1 MESLMNPTVLTRTMV
16 VKNEGDDRCPHLGHA
31 PVMSLADRFRQIKSR
46 LEATEGRRV
55 SEREISRRCGLEE
68 THFTK
73 ILKRLDSNPNADI
86 EQETLHKIAVGTN
99 TSVQWLLSG
108 EGPESASE
116 TVFVPDERYPNRAQV
131 LAMFQKVDPRARKWL
146 ASMELSGT
154 DMRPEEW
161 AKLLFNKEAE
171 FQLMDRDPAA
181 AQAEVQKRR
190 DAAMAL
196 ADADAAALERKRA
209 ELKARKARGG

>member
-1 MESLMNPTVLTRTMV
+1 MANDSCSRNDNGSQGSEVNTLV
-16 VKNEGDDRCPHLGHA
+16 VGCTFEPVETISDRIRS
-31 PVMSLADRFRQIKSR
+31 SLATRGWSMRELDRRAEIA
-46 LEATEGRRV
+46 EGHTERILARDP
-55 SEREISRRCGLEE
+55 ERAG
-68 THFTK
+68 
-73 ILKRLDSNPNADI
+73 AG
-86 EQETLHKIAVGTN
+86 TLAKIAGALGVTLDWLVRGVG
-99 TSVQWLLSG
+99 S
-108 EGPESASE
+108 SE
-116 TVFVPDERYPNRAQV
+116 TVFVPDERYPNRAGV

>member
-31 PVMSLADRFRQIKSR
+31 PV
-46 LEATEGRRV
+46 
-55 SEREISRRCGLEE
+55 
-68 THFTK
+68 
-73 ILKRLDSNPNADI
+73 
-86 EQETLHKIAVGTN
+86 
-99 TSVQWLLSG
+99 
-108 EGPESASE
+108 
-116 TVFVPDERYPNRAQV
+116 
-131 LAMFQKVDPRARKWL
+131 
-146 ASMELSGT
+146 
-154 DMRPEEW
+154 
-161 AKLLFNKEAE
+161 
-171 FQLMDRDPAA
+171 MDRDPAA